1 MGDSNQI
8 QTIMSH
14 FSMRRFN
21 LDFFD
26 NNSTRR
32 SHTDTESKRGLKELV
47 TEVIGGCKAVHSYPE
62 TLKSATHY
70 MRNGRKVKLNTT
82 QKLAAKLG
90 VIAQLFDSLKGVHRP
105 EEITD
110 ESRLSMVF
118 ATGFAM
124 ITVDIDYGEVVLQ
137 PGDNRPTHGLE
148 LFKSFSD
155 KYNFDNVQIKNCFL
169 LVGLVVFNRAQKEQK
184 IESFTTLVA
193 QYCDILISFI
203 SRDEI
208 KPRTGPPVIK
218 NQDEV
223 NKVFADL
230 LPLAEKILSCSAT
243 DFFEDVSNNTNLKK
257 IYSHASRI
265 GSGNTRRATAMNGIY
280 GCFHLYD
287 PLSYA
292 SFTENLNIDLILQGA
307 DPLTGSY
314 VCKINDDSLKR
325 CRISLQILK

>member
-218 NQDEV
+218 IKTRSTKYLQTY
-223 NKVFADL
+223 FRW
-230 LPLAEKILSCSAT
+230 
-243 DFFEDVSNNTNLKK
+243 LK
-257 IYSHASRI
+257 R
-265 GSGNTRRATAMNGIY
+265 
-280 GCFHLYD
+280 
-287 PLSYA
+287 
-292 SFTENLNIDLILQGA
+292 SFLVVQQI
-307 DPLTGSY
+307 
-314 VCKINDDSLKR
+314 SLKMLAIIQ
-325 CRISLQILK
+325 ISRKSTVMQAGLEVETQEERRQ